1 MGRDFLSRN
10 QLGITW
16 GPEGTL
22 QLRDEQDL
30 SVQMAEEMTNPTVK
44 LAAKT
49 VIPPRSLVLVTVLTT
64 LPPCENKTHF
74 DFVPTQTN
82 LHLGP
87 NCIVYPLDY
96 ASIKGGLQRGL
107 QILINLGQQDI
118 NLQQGIVLGHYQKA
132 PSKEIMITRED
143 IFGVNYRG
151 TLGTWGSGGGSPERR
166 WERVYHFSRGH
177 RSSGAYQIERCRSS
191 PRAQKKHLRICVLNL
206 KPSFPEIQQIWEKPH
221 F

>member
-22 QLRDEQDL
+22 QLRDEQD
-30 SVQMAEEMTNPTVK
+30 SSIQTAEEMISPTVK

-49 VIPPRSLVLVTVLTT
+49 VILPRSLVLVTVSTM
-64 LPPCENKTHF
+64 LPPCKDKIRF

-96 ASIKGGLQRGL
+96 ASIEGGL
-107 QILINLGQQDI
+107 
-118 NLQQGIVLGHYQKA
+118 
-132 PSKEIMITRED
+132 
-143 IFGVNYRG
+143 
-151 TLGTWGSGGGSPERR
+151 
-166 WERVYHFSRGH
+166 
-177 RSSGAYQIERCRSS
+177 
-191 PRAQKKHLRICVLNL
+191 
-206 KPSFPEIQQIWEKPH
+206 
-221 F
+221 